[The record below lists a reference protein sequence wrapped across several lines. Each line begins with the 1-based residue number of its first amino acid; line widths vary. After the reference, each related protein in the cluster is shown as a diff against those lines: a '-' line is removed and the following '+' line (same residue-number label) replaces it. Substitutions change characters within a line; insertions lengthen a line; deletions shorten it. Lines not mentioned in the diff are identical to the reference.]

1 MAGPEGNPGM
11 NRLARAIDAQ
21 MKRYHSDITGDL
33 TLDFGEIGEDWSLNI
48 NSFPKPI
55 PKGDYYICR
64 SLILGKK
71 DTILT
76 KTQEIGKPNSGT
88 HIHNMM
94 SLICPDGTV
103 NGTVGAAGKAA
114 PDPPDPPDYPA
125 VKQKGDDGAGGQD
138 GTHQHHVL
146 VPEKLRSLK
155 PGDRVL
161 VGWVQNEVCV
171 IDIIVSSEKL

>member
-1 MAGPEGNPGM
+1 MEGTMGNEGINKLAGVMQGRMKMISAGPAV
-11 NRLARAIDAQ
+11 L
-21 MKRYHSDITGDL
+21 DIGQIND
-33 TLDFGEIGEDWSLNI
+33 DMSLVTNQ
-48 NSFPKPI
+48 FPKPI
-55 PKGDYYICR
+55 PQKDYLVCR
-64 SLILGKK
+64 HLTLGKK

-88 HIHNMM
+88 HIH
-94 SLICPDGTV
+94 TV
-103 NGTVGAAGKAA
+103 STLGDTVGIAGKPA

-146 VPEKLRSLK
+146 VSEKIRSLK

-161 VGWVQNEVCV
+161 VGWVGDDACV
-171 IDIIVSSEKL
+171 IDIILPGSVL